1 MVHRRYLRLA
11 NATTPVAS
19 GDLIGEVA
27 AQAVDIV
34 TQIQFY
40 GAFIKYDNQMQLL
53 INDPI
58 LNSFTELLG
67 IQMGTTLDALTRDVL
82 AATSTIIN
90 CSNGLNGNTPTELTR
105 ADIDTA
111 MVTLDSN
118 DALMITDY
126 IEGVNKFGT
135 QPVRS
140 AYFGFL
146 NSAILTDLQNCDGF
160 ISVANYP
167 VRDGLDAE
175 WGSVGNVRWLR
186 SSQGSTTAGSPTI
199 YNNIIVGREAY
210 ACMHLSGKEAVDE
223 SGGQIAQNG
232 SIIVKPLGSAGALDP
247 ANQFGTVSFSVFY
260 AARILNDAFLRNLR
274 STAA

>member
-1 MVHRRYLRLA
+1 M
-11 NATTPVAS
+11 
-19 GDLIGEVA
+19 
-27 AQAVDIV
+27 
-34 TQIQFY
+34 
-40 GAFIKYDNQMQLL
+40 
-53 INDPI
+53 
-58 LNSFTELLG
+58 
-67 IQMGTTLDALTRDVL
+67 
-82 AATSTIIN
+82 
-90 CSNGLNGNTPTELTR
+90 LNGNTPTELTR
-105 ADIDTA
+105 ADIDIA
-111 MVTLDSN
+111 MVALDTA

-126 IEGVNKFGT
+126 IQGTGRFGT

-140 AYFGFL
+140 AFFGFI

-186 SSQGSTTAGSPTI
+186 SSQGSVSTNVTPNV
-199 YNNIIVGREAY
+199 YNNIIVGKEAY
-210 ACMHLSGKEAVDE
+210 CCMHLSGKDAADE
-223 SGGQIAQNG
+223 SGGTIAQNG

-260 AARILNDAFLRNLR
+260 AARVLNDAFLRNLR